1 MKGALWCGS
10 CDGPR
15 LQAPRPP
22 VLAPA
27 CVASCLLVS
36 QGDSEAGL
44 GQVVVV
50 MERPLLS
57 RSLVTSDSIDLVA
70 SESECELE
78 GA

>member
-1 MKGALWCGS
+1 M
-10 CDGPR
+10 
-15 LQAPRPP
+15 
-22 VLAPA
+22 LAPA

>member
-1 MKGALWCGS
+1 M
-10 CDGPR
+10 
-15 LQAPRPP
+15 
-22 VLAPA
+22 LAPA

-57 RSLVTSDSIDLVA
+57 RSLVASDSIDLVA
-70 SESECELE
+70 SGSECELE